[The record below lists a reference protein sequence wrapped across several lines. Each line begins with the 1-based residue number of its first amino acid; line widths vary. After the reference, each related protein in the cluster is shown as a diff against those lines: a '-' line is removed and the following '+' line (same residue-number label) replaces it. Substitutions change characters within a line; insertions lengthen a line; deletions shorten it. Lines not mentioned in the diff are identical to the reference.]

1 MIRAVRIALLAAS
14 ASAALAACAYNEAL
28 GRNQLL
34 IVDNGSLVQQSNA
47 AWAEQVRTQNAATTG
62 AQVDRIRR
70 IGDRLVQA
78 AGLGG
83 RTWDYAVF
91 TNQSPNAFVLPSGQI
106 GVTTGLLAL
115 VQIGRAHV

>member
-1 MIRAVRIALLAAS
+1 MPAIAAS

-47 AWAEQVRTQNAATTG
+47 AWAEQVRTQNAVTTG

-78 AGLGG
+78 AGLLIHAL
-83 RTWDYAVF
+83 DVDDDEA
-91 TNQSPNAFVLPSGQI
+91 LIEQI
-106 GVTTGLLAL
+106 RERYERPLKE
-115 VQIGRAHV
+115 IYEC